1 MRRRLPGACQDH
13 ADIVENCGNRG
24 VRLVNGDLDR
34 ADARKRPEDGVGN
47 GAGRAFQQFIV
58 GILESCRRGRD
69 HIGIRYR
76 VGEAIGARGF
86 RQIRGQFKIDHETLP
101 DLGLVFHNAVTGM
114 DDDAG
119 DEDHIGHR
127 LSSMAAATR
136 SACTVSDTSWV
147 RMIRA
152 PAFAA
157 ARWAAIEPPRRWWG
171 SDGVTALIKRLRD
184 APTSSGRPNTRSS
197 SSRASAVML
206 CSGVLPKPMPGSS
219 TMLPGKIPAFAA
231 VSSERAKKA
240 AISFMMSI
248 SASTLSR
255 LCMTI
260 TGALRAANSL
270 AMSGSRC
277 RPQTSL
283 AMAAPASRAQATTAD
298 FMLSI
303 DTGIPRE
310 TTSANIGR
318 KRFSSSS
325 AETGCA
331 P

>member
-1 MRRRLPGACQDH
+1 MRGLSRARQDH
-13 ADIVENCGNRG
+13 ADILEDRG
-24 VRLVNGDLDR
+24 DRRVRLVHPDLDR
-34 ADARKRPEDGVGN
+34 ADARERRQDGIGD
-47 GAGRAFQQFIV
+47 GAGRAFEQLVI
-58 GILESCRRGRD
+58 GILEGRRRGR
-69 HIGIRYR
+69 HHVGIGHGI
-76 VGEAIGARGF
+76 GEAVGARGF
-86 RQIRGQFKIDHETLP
+86 RQIRGKFEIDHKTLS
-101 DLGLVFHNAVTGM
+101 DLGLMFHHAMAGM
-114 DDDAG
+114 DHDAG
-119 DEDHIGHR
+119 DEDHIGHC
-127 LSSMAAATR
+127 LSSIAAATR